1 MRPRKP
7 FSRAL
12 FLGQGVIREGLA
24 VAILVRGSR
33 ARGSRAQVK
42 QLFVDQVMSFFDELK
57 AICVNADFWTS
68 LGRCANPNLLLR
80 LTRTLCETAS
90 HDVEVACILRQVRD
104 LELARCNV
112 GLHEIRSDGLD
123 QLRFGLSYLDA
134 QSVSRVRSMNKWW
147 HKEASAD
154 AVWKPLG
161 IAEWPSTKALH
172 WNSLVKSGYI
182 SYFFRRR
189 QLENSEGWKVEMS
202 PCTPLAKDFG
212 VIVELNAGERS
223 VIHTYLDLSAHAS
236 QGVTAILDGQG
247 HFPITWDELE
257 ALTLTVLLHR
267 KADDKLLRLL
277 VNAPSCGRD
286 MMGIP
291 SPGMLGHICFHPE
304 EDTGVEFIP
313 PCLGTV
319 FDERHY
325 SQEQSRQTF
334 LSGPPW
340 VEYFIILDD
349 VVWSDDQVSML
360 AVGRISCHLQP
371 RIGSG
376 GFWFHDEN
384 GRALF
389 TVLNSYGSWV

>member
-33 ARGSRAQVK
+33 ARGSRAQGK

-80 LTRTLCETAS
+80 LTRTLCESAS
-90 HDVEVACILRQVRD
+90 NDVEVACILRQVRD

-286 MMGIP
+286 MMGILSRSILLRLFAFMRRRP
-291 SPGMLGHICFHPE
+291 LTCSCRPWAFCGM
-304 EDTGVEFIP
+304 
-313 PCLGTV
+313 GTV
-319 FDERHY
+319 VSFRWLRKITKCPE
-325 SQEQSRQTF
+325 
-334 LSGPPW
+334 G
-340 VEYFIILDD
+340 
-349 VVWSDDQVSML
+349 WSSML
-360 AVGRISCHLQP
+360 RHRRSQGHPPRDLCKSILWKFKLKRQAGTTSRPYTLQ
-371 RIGSG
+371 RCD
-376 GFWFHDEN
+376 FF
-384 GRALF
+384 
-389 TVLNSYGSWV
+389 